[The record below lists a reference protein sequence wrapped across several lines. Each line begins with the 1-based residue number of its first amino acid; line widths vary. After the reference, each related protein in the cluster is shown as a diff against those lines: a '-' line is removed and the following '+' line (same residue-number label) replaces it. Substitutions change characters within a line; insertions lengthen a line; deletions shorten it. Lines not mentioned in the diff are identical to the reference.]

1 MAKKDK
7 DDYRNFKNTIKQYNL
22 MRYDMGYKSPM
33 GISQVLTLIADAIAE
48 KDVGVYN
55 MFIEWCI
62 KFPEIG
68 KDLGFEY
75 PEGM

>member
-1 MAKKDK
+1 
-7 DDYRNFKNTIKQYNL
+7 
-22 MRYDMGYKSPM
+22 MRKAMGYKTPM
-33 GISQVLTLIADAIAE
+33 GICQVLTLIADAIAE
-48 KDVGVYN
+48 QDAGIYN

-62 KFPEIG
+62 KYPEIG